1 MATIPSTILT
11 RQDEMWDALSFR
23 IWGSEFYMDQLMDA
37 NPQYSDVIDF
47 DANTLIMVPVVI
59 SPADTSQP
67 PFVSNTKSS

>member
-47 DANTLIMVPVVI
+47 DANTLITVPTVTAPV
-59 SPADTSQP
+59 DTSQP